1 MSLLELDAVRLGY
14 GRRSVLDGVSLV
26 VDRGERVAIE
36 GPSGCGKTTVLR
48 LLAGLALPDSGRVLI
63 DGVVAAE
70 NGRLLIEPERRAV
83 GLVFQDLAL
92 WPHLS
97 VEGNV
102 ALGLKAR
109 RVPKPE
115 RTQRVHAIL
124 ERVGLEDLGRR
135 KPAELSGGQQQ
146 RVALARALVL
156 EPRALLLDEPLA
168 SLDRELSLRLRQEI
182 LALHRE
188 LGFTLLH
195 VTHDREE
202 AKEIATRVV
211 YMERGKIRDA
221 TSR

>member
-124 ERVGLEDLGRR
+124 ERVGLEDLGSR